1 MYMSFRVIGETY
13 ISTLGVSLIDG
24 LFTVLYIHACLFRSI
39 CMNLTALDIMNCC
52 FGYHEL
58 LLWIL

>member
-13 ISTLGVSLIDG
+13 TSTLGVSLIDG
-24 LFTVLYIHACLFRSI
+24 LFTVLYIHAFFILFVYVHEF
-39 CMNLTALDIMNCC
+39 DC
-52 FGYHEL
+52 FGYREL

>member
-13 ISTLGVSLIDG
+13 TSTLGVSLIDE
-24 LFTVLYIHACLFRSI
+24 LFTVLYIHACLFLSF
-39 CMNLTALDIMNCC
+39 CMNLNILDCC

-58 LLWIL
+58 LLWIS